1 MVWLVLQYL
10 ANGESIDD
18 VLAAYPGMTREDA
31 LACLAYASKA
41 VQMRVVP
48 MEFRTQEDCK

>member
-41 VQMRVVP
+41 VRMRVVP